1 VRVETIGNATLYQ
14 GDCRDVLPTL
24 QKVDAVIMD
33 PPYEKEA
40 HAKGRRLLG
49 AQKNGKRTVEYGELD
64 FDPMTEELRTSV
76 SASAGGL
83 CNGWMLVFCQA
94 EAVSKWRSAH
104 ELAGGKYKRACVW
117 IKPDGPPQFTGDRP
131 GMGYETI
138 VASWF
143 GAGRSKWN
151 GGGRHGVF
159 THPQRDNNNPKVHM
173 TQKPIRLMNELV
185 YLFSNPF
192 STILDP
198 VMGSATTGVAALNLN
213 RKFIGIEIDP
223 AKFDIACERIENAL
237 RQERLFI

>member
-1 VRVETIGNATLYQ
+1 
-14 GDCRDVLPTL
+14 
-24 QKVDAVIMD
+24 MD